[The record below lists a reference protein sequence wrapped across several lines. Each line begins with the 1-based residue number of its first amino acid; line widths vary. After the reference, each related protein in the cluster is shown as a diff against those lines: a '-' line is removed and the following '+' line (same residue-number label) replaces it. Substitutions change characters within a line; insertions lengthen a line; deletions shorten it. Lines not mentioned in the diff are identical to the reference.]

1 MFSRRPDK
9 AKGLTLDA
17 SKVVPGTPLRQV
29 IALCLEA
36 WDVTS
41 DDESEDS
48 SDFCGWRVGSR
59 CADARPKEV
68 EGDGYASVTSSSSD
82 DDDDRGRGRRGSRA
96 RGRLRSAVPNGA
108 AGWGPRVNCPM
119 Q

>member
-59 CADARPKEV
+59 CAGARPNEV
-68 EGDGYASVTSSSSD
+68 EGDGYASVTTSSS